1 MAAVRCAERAHRTS
15 FARSSSCGTTS
26 SAMWRRPVPKVLE
39 LRVGDARD
47 ALDRFE
53 AAWNRRVEGRQGAT
67 LAVLSVEDLPLLL
80 RTLTPARWQLLE
92 RLRKAGP
99 LSIYQLAKRLE
110 RDYKNVHT
118 DVTALAKIEL
128 IERAADGRVAVRWDV
143 VRAEF

>member
-1 MAAVRCAERAHRTS
+1 MA
-15 FARSSSCGTTS
+15 
-26 SAMWRRPVPKVLE
+26 RRLE
-39 LRVGDARD
+39 LRIGDARD

-53 AAWNRRVEGRQGAT
+53 AAWNRRTEGRRMKP
-67 LAVLSVEDLPLLL
+67 LHVLSMADLPVLL
-80 RTLTPARWQLLE
+80 RTLTPARWELLE
-92 RLRKAGP
+92 RLRDAGP
-99 LSIYQLAKRLE
+99 LSIYELAKRLE